1 MPSPGGAQG
10 HQAAAAAA
18 PQLAQRRGRGV
29 LGDWELA
36 AGCKLSLVAAL
47 LLLCFEV
54 LARQGWGRSA
64 EYNICVRR
72 KIARLNV
79 SS

>member
-1 MPSPGGAQG
+1 M
-10 HQAAAAAA
+10 
-18 PQLAQRRGRGV
+18 